1 MQTHV
6 VVSRS
11 VRNYMRDERLTNSA
25 MAKKLG
31 ISHPTLLA
39 KLNGTRRWTTDNL
52 DTLFDLGIITIQAYD
67 TPYTVTED

>member
-31 ISHPTLLA
+31 ISRPTLLA
-39 KLNGTRRWTTDNL
+39 KLNGTRRWNLDNL
-52 DTLFDLGIITIQAYD
+52 DALFDLGVVTIQAYD
-67 TPYTVTED
+67 TPYAVMED